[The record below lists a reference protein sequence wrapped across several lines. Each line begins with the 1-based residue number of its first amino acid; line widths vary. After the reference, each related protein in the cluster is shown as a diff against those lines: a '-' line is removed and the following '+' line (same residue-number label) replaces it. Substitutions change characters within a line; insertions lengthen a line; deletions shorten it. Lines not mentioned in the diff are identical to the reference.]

1 MKLHKSIKFA
11 IILMCA
17 AILLSAQLAFPVCAA
32 DFEGELHAKN
42 ICVMNTEYSEVVYT
56 KNADEKIAPGP
67 SAKIL
72 AGVLAFEH
80 YAGNEEKLVTV
91 TSAALKNI
99 YGGAVINLKEGEQLR
114 AIDLIYAMIVGGAS
128 DAANALAIDISGNV
142 TEFVAMMNR
151 KARELG
157 ATSTAYANPT
167 GLDARG
173 AYTTARDTAIIA
185 CYARKNQKYMQACN
199 TKTYKIPENETS
211 KARTVY
217 TKNAFLANY
226 STSKYLY
233 SKAEGMSV
241 GFTDDAGRCVITS
254 ASEKAFSF
262 VCVVM
267 GSTDGS
273 DGKMYAYTDAK
284 ALIEWALGN
293 FALVRICSSAD
304 VTGELPVSLSK
315 ERNYVTVAAKNDV
328 YAFLPEDTDTSK
340 IVKTAEYYE
349 KSLTAPVRKGTEV
362 GELTLTLDGKIIG
375 KVPLITKLDAEKS
388 ASLSFEAAVKSAM
401 KSKPFAIAVSVI
413 IAAAVLFTFV
423 RIFVLMK
430 KAHTKK

>member
-1 MKLHKSIKFA
+1 
-11 IILMCA
+11 MCA
-17 AILLSAQLAFPVCAA
+17 ALLLLIQFTFPVCAA
-32 DFEGELHAKN
+32 DFNGNLHAEN
-42 ICVMNTEYSEVVYT
+42 ICIMNTEYSEAVYT
-56 KNADEKIAPGP
+56 KNADKKIAPGP

-91 TSAALKNI
+91 TSTALSDI
-99 YGGAVINLKEGEQLR
+99 YGGAVINLKEGEQIR

-128 DAANALAIDISGNV
+128 DAANALAIDIAGNV

-151 KARELG
+151 KAREIG

-173 AYTTARDTAIIA
+173 AHTTARDTALIA

-199 TKTYKIPENETS
+199 TKTYKIPESETS

-267 GSTDGS
+267 GSKDGS
-273 DGKMYAYTDAK
+273 GGEMYAYTDAK

-293 FALVRICSSAD
+293 FALIKISGTAD
-304 VTGELPVSLSK
+304 VIGELPVSLSK
-315 ERNYVTVAAKNDV
+315 QRNYVTVAAKNDV
-328 YAFLPEDTDTSK
+328 FAFLPKDTDTSK
-340 IVKTAEYYE
+340 IVRTAEYYE
-349 KSLTAPVRKGTEV
+349 KSLTAPVRRGTEV
-362 GELTLTLDGKIIG
+362 GELTLTLDGKVLG
-375 KVPLITKLDAEKS
+375 KVPIITKLDAERS
-388 ASLSFEAAVKSAM
+388 ASLSLKASIKNAM
-401 KSKPFAIAVSVI
+401 KSKPFVIAISVI
-413 IAAAVLFTFV
+413 IVITVLFTFV